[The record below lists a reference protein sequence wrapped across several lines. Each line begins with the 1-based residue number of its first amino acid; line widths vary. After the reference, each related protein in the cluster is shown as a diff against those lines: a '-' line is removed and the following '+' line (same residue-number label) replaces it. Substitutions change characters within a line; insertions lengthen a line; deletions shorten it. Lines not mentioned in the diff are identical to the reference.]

1 MLNIIGLGLRGVK
14 SLTLEEFDVLK
25 NSDIIYFET
34 YTSVSPE
41 NTLNYL
47 NIITGKK
54 VIGAD
59 RNFMENTNGIIEN
72 SSKKNV
78 SLIVTG
84 DALSAT
90 THNEIREEALKN
102 SIDVKI
108 YENASIITAFV
119 SKTGLF
125 NYKFGQIVSIP
136 YIHENFFPLSVYDKI
151 YNNYENKMHTLLLLD
166 LKDNKTMDPYYGIQI
181 LSYMEN
187 KKNKNLI
194 NDNTKIIIGT
204 KIASTDEQIIYTDV
218 GTAIKNKISGSP
230 ASIIL
235 PSELNDKEKEFIN
248 LFCKIML

>member
-166 LKDNKTMDPYYGIQI
+166 LKDNKTMDPYSGIQI

>member
-166 LKDNKTMDPYYGIQI
+166 LKDNKTMDPYSGIQI

-218 GTAIKNKISGSP
+218 KNAIKNKISGSP